1 MYTVLK
7 KNILLVFLVFVCFL
21 FILGSCNNSSVDT
34 TQGEESLSSGSGED
48 STEPE
53 ETEDSDE
60 ANENV
65 NQNENN
71 GRNDE
76 GNVDANDSGN
86 EEENDVQ
93 NKNDSSAGNTYV
105 SEKFDFTIDLPE
117 DWVDIVEIN
126 TTPFSSEL
134 DGAVNFI
141 YAPTDTTIEQMVFSI
156 LVVSGSVAEE
166 QEENPFWVSI
176 GTHKGYTFGY
186 ITPGEPVPE
195 LLEPENSDKLEYV
208 QDMLYI
214 DLPEIMETFRFGE
227 S

>member
-7 KNILLVFLVFVCFL
+7 KNKLLVFLIFVTSL
-21 FILGSCNNSSVDT
+21 FILGSCNSSSVDT
-34 TQGEESLSSGSGED
+34 IQGEESLSSGSGED
-48 STEPE
+48 STEDDSAE
-53 ETEDSDE
+53 GNED
-60 ANENV
+60 V

-71 GRNDE
+71 ARNDE
-76 GNVDANDSGN
+76 GNAEANDSGN
-86 EEENDVQ
+86 EEENDVE
-93 NKNDSSAGNTYV
+93 NTNDSSAGKTYV
-105 SEKFDFTIDLPE
+105 SEEFDFTIDLPK
-117 DWVDIVEIN
+117 DWVDIVDIN

-141 YAPTDTTIEQMVFSI
+141 YAPTDTIEQMVFSI

-166 QEENPFWVSI
+166 QEENPFWVPI

-186 ITPGEPVPE
+186 ITPGEPVAE